1 MFEHHSVRHSSG
13 PYKVHVMH
21 THVVAHQTF
30 AMRLLLWLKKLIE
43 EVDGFRTLF
52 GQIVT
57 EVRTPGSDTPGRPPP
72 LPGVSE
78 GGGSET
84 PGMALKGP

>member
-1 MFEHHSVRHSSG
+1 MCVPVRAARRVTRRRQVFEQHSSRHSSG

-57 EVRTPGSDTPGRPPP
+57 DVSRWKLPRTVTGNID
-72 LPGVSE
+72 
-78 GGGSET
+78 
-84 PGMALKGP
+84 